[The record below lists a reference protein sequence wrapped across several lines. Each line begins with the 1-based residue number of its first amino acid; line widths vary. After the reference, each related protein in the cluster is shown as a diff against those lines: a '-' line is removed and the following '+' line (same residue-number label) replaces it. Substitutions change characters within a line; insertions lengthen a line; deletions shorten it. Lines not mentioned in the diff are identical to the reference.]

1 MNIPLVLLY
10 ISESLGERAFVG
22 FLIGIATS
30 LLIGVISWVSR
41 RKNVKEE
48 RKQHEVAKA
57 ESFVNSQDNTYYHL
71 LIDELKDACNPN
83 NYMQPYDFEKVR
95 VANELFSLLHTNDL
109 NEEVIIEVRKRA
121 ESELGVKL
129 STKTILTLLKDA
141 CNPSKFMSPYN
152 KEKVARANE
161 LYNEIIKNENNLSE
175 LEKIGDI
182 ARKEGFIAQ
191 AKLIENPIDS
201 DNQEKA
207 LIEDKNESKVVV
219 INKWKNTN
227 GCHIRIVR
235 TESPQLFL
243 LERYD
248 TNGWQKQASLKSVNG
263 EVYRGGFGSSFIEVE
278 SSDTPA
284 LYKISG
290 LNGTLK
296 VSREGVVV
304 EKYTEDIS

>member
-191 AKLIENPIDS
+191 AKPFDNPIDS
-201 DNQEKA
+201 EITETQP
-207 LIEDKNESKVVV
+207 IEESKEIHVQKIGEW
-219 INKWKNTN
+219 INNKGN
-227 GCHIRIVR
+227 HIRIIR
-235 TESPQLFL
+235 TESPLLFL
-243 LERYD
+243 MENEETD
-248 TNGWQKQASLKSVNG
+248 GWQIQATLKSVGG
-263 EVYRGGFGSSFIEVE
+263 EVYQGGRGASFIDDNASEASLV
-278 SSDTPA
+278 
-284 LYKISG
+284 YKVSWWDG
-290 LNGTLK
+290 SLK
-296 VSREGVVV
+296 VFKEGKVI
-304 EKYTEDIS
+304 EKYKSVS